1 MTIVKKLRAWL
12 IANRTSVRMAFIL
25 RMIVT
30 AVGALLSLLW
40 YRLLLRAMGDSLY
53 GLFLSFL
60 AVSRLGGMGDF
71 GIGGAVGI
79 KSGMM
84 LGRGEHDQ
92 LKKLLASARSLFL
105 FLAALTLILFAGL
118 SPWLPRWLHFQS
130 VPGAGSLPLLFVWA
144 GVTGA
149 VMILAGYFN
158 NLNYAHGTVTWPIL
172 PGVFIG
178 QMLAPLA
185 QWQLAKMHEPLWIQN
200 LPYVA
205 STIFGGWLAWRML
218 KWSHPWLGEFRSLGF
233 DRPLWKI
240 LLGASGWVYLCSI
253 CNAVYFNT
261 DSLVINAGF
270 GPALIPTYQ
279 ANYKPCALLVT
290 FILSASFVSLPKIT
304 QWISSPRQGDR
315 DRLLLEANRL
325 NIFQMLLGCGAAL
338 GYLALNHWF
347 IQLWLGAKYQCP
359 LAWQVAFACNLAI
372 TTGGDTGI
380 QIASRCGDSGIKKM
394 GIVAGCTAFLN
405 LALALLFMKIGSVT
419 GIAFAAVISQS
430 VLSLVLGYFTCRHLK
445 LSLVR
450 WTLKSWVLPLGII
463 LAAAGLKTIF
473 PGQSF
478 FETGALLGGYAILLL
493 LAMWLAGLKKEML
506 RSEIENIRA
515 MLKI

>member
-1 MTIVKKLRAWL
+1 MIAWL
-12 IANRTSVRMAFIL
+12 QRNRTSVRLAFIL
-25 RMIVT
+25 RAVT
-30 AVGALLSLLW
+30 MVIGGLLSLLW

-71 GIGGAVGI
+71 GIGGAVAI

-92 LKKLLASARSLFL
+92 LKKLLASARALFL

-118 SPWLPRWLHFQS
+118 SQWLPRWLHFQS
-130 VPGAGSLPLLFVWA
+130 VAGAGPLPLLFVWA

-158 NLNYAHGTVTWPIL
+158 NLNYAYGTVTWPVL

-178 QMLAPLA
+178 QMLAPLLH
-185 QWQLAKMHEPLWIQN
+185 WQLAKMHEPLWIQN

-218 KWSHPWLGEFRSLGF
+218 KWSHPWLGEFRPLGF
-233 DRPLWKI
+233 DRSLWKI
-240 LLGASGWVYLCSI
+240 LLGASGWLYLCSI
-253 CNAVYFNT
+253 CNAIYFNT

-304 QWISSPRQGDR
+304 QWISSPHQADR

-325 NIFQMLLGCGAAL
+325 NIFQILLGCGAAL
-338 GYLALNHWF
+338 GYLAFNNWF

-359 LAWQVAFACNLAI
+359 LAWQIAFACNLAI

-380 QIASRCGDSGIKKM
+380 QIASRCGDGGIKKV
-394 GIVAGCTAFLN
+394 GIVAGVTAFLN
-405 LALALLFMKIGSVT
+405 LALALLFMKMGSVT

-430 VLSLVLGYFTCRHLK
+430 VLSFVLGWFTCRHLK

-450 WTLKSWVLPLGII
+450 WTAKSWLLPLGTI
-463 LAAAGLKTIF
+463 LAAARLRMIF
-473 PGQSF
+473 PGQSLL
-478 FETGALLGGYAILLL
+478 EIGGLLGGFAALL
-493 LAMWLAGLKKEML
+493 LAAAFFAGLNREML
-506 RSEIENIRA
+506 RSEIATVRA